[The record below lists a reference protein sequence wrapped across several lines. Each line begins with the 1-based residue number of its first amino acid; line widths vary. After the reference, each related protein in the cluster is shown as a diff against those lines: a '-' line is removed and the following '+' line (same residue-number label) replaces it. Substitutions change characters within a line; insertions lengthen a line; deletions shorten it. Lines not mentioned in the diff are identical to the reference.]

1 MSRHPPF
8 RRLAAAVLA
17 LAISLYLGAFL
28 LFAARLD
35 RAPLQPLKADGGVV
49 LTGGPGRIEAA
60 IGLLRA
66 GQVERVL
73 ITGVNR
79 DVSAVAL
86 ARAHGIEDDL
96 IACCIDLDFGALDT
110 RGNARAA
117 ANWAQEQGFDSL
129 IIVTNDNHMPRARH
143 LIEHVLPNVAIIA
156 LPVPTATGF
165 WALLKEYSKYFWT
178 LMAPAPSAEPA

>member
-1 MSRHPPF
+1 MSRPRPF

-17 LAISLYLGAFL
+17 LALGLYLGGFL

-35 RAPLQPLKADGGVV
+35 RAPLEPVKADGGVV

-79 DVSAVAL
+79 DVSAAAL
-86 ARAHGIEDDL
+86 ARAHGIEPEW
-96 IACCIDLDFGALDT
+96 IACCIDLDFGALNT

-117 ANWAQEQGFDSL
+117 ARWARQQGFDSL
-129 IIVTNDNHMPRARH
+129 VIVTNDNHMPRARH

-156 LPVPTATGF
+156 LPVPTAAGLWVLF
-165 WALLKEYSKYFWT
+165 KEYSKYFWT
-178 LMAPAPSAEPA
+178 LLTPAPSAEPA